1 MIEPNDLLLG
11 GVLPAVV
18 SAVVLAT
25 VWKLSHHAGAAW
37 TASLAVGYLAGHWAL
52 DASPDG
58 HTTAAGLWAAIGK
71 SFKPHEARD
80 WLPLAILLGTVPIAI
95 AGTGKPGRTIA
106 WLLRAALCVFLP
118 WRLLVGSAFLPR
130 TSPPNISFV
139 DVSFDTGAWS
149 TLEAVAWLG
158 AIGVVLLAIWI
169 VAECANENATWRLRG
184 WLAVLVALG
193 GAVTLAMSG
202 SFTYGQLLG
211 ILTATL
217 AGNAVVA
224 TMLRLERG
232 PEAAAGPLVVV
243 FGCTMVLAHF
253 FSELKFLNS
262 GLLLLAMTAA
272 MSGWLPVPKLSHRMQ
287 AVLRCLL
294 CLIPLAIAITLA
306 AMDFS
311 AAQAESESNPY
322 LNFRQ

>member
-1 MIEPNDLLLG
+1 MIELNDLLLG
-11 GVLPAVV
+11 GLLPAVV
-18 SAVVLAT
+18 AAMVLAT
-25 VWKLSHHAGAAW
+25 VWKLFRHAGAAW
-37 TASLAVGYLAGHWAL
+37 TISLAVGYLAGHWAL
-52 DASPDG
+52 DASPAG
-58 HTTAAGLWAAIGK
+58 HTNAAGIWAAISK

-80 WLPLAILLGTVPIAI
+80 WLPLAILLGTVPIAL
-95 AGTGKPGRTIA
+95 AGTGKSGRTIA

-118 WRLLVGSAFLPR
+118 WRLLAGSAFLPHS
-130 TSPPNISFV
+130 SPPKISFV

-149 TLEAVAWLG
+149 TLEAVARLG
-158 AIGVVLLAIWI
+158 GIGTVLLAIWI
-169 VAECANENATWRLRG
+169 AAECANENTTGRLRG

-232 PEAAAGPLVVV
+232 PEAAAGPLIVV
-243 FGCTMVLAHF
+243 FGGIMVLAHF

-262 GLLLLAMTAA
+262 GLLLLAMAA
-272 MSGWLPVPKLSHRMQ
+272 AICGWLPVPKLSLRMQ
-287 AVLRCLL
+287 VALRCLL
-294 CLIPLAIAITLA
+294 CLVPLAIAITLA

-311 AAQAESESNPY
+311 ATQAESESNPY
-322 LNFRQ
+322 LNFQP